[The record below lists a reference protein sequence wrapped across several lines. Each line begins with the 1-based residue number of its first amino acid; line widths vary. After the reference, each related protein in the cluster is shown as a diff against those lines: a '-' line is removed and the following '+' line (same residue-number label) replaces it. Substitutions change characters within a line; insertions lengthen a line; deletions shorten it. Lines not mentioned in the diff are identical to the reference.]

1 MAEKGNI
8 RRDWLISRRLEFRK
22 ALADLADLHV
32 WPANKDIAE
41 LESELL
47 NKLAIIEC
55 KLSQDVD
62 RKGSV

>member
-8 RRDWLISRRLEFRK
+8 RRDWLISRMLEFRK

-41 LESELL
+41 YENELL
-47 NKLAIIEC
+47 NKLAIVEC
-55 KLSQDVD
+55 KLSQDAD
-62 RKGSV
+62 RKGPV